1 MLELHSVCKTVD
13 RVDHIRDVSMSLERG
28 TLNVLL
34 GPTLAGKT
42 SLMRL
47 MAGLDRPSSGDIMM
61 DGKSVIGVPV
71 QKRKVAM
78 VYQQF
83 INYPSLSV
91 YDNIASPL
99 RIAGMDASEINKRVE
114 QAAELLQLKS
124 MLKRKPEELSG
135 GQQQRTALARA
146 LVKDAD
152 LVLLDEPLANLD
164 FKLREELRV
173 ELPRMFAASGAVFVY
188 ATTEPMEAL
197 LLGGNTAT
205 LSKGRLTQFGPTL
218 NVYHRPADLIT
229 AQTFSEPPLN
239 VLDAVIKGS
248 TVSVG
253 DNEAILT
260 KLAERTITG
269 GLQDGN
275 YRLGIRPH
283 HATFETPGQTAE
295 QAILRLPVVIKTF
308 EITGSES
315 FVHCDYRGQHL
326 VALLHGI
333 VHLVPGAEMVLR
345 IPTGKLLIFSLDGA
359 LVAAGVE
366 TRQAGSTPLDPP
378 DAALHA
384 RGTADRQSSI
394 QPSSPD

>member
-28 TLNVLL
+28 SLNVLL

-47 MAGLDRPSSGDIMM
+47 MAGLDRPTSGDIRM
-61 DGKSVIGVPV
+61 DGKSVLGVPV

-91 YDNIASPL
+91 FDNIASPL
-99 RIAGMDASEINKRVE
+99 RIAGVDAKEISRRVE
-114 QAAELLQLKS
+114 QAAELLQLKP
-124 MLKRKPEELSG
+124 MLNRKPEELSG

-218 NVYHRPADLIT
+218 DVYNRPADLIT

-239 VLDAVIKGS
+239 VLDAVIHGS

-253 DNEAILT
+253 EREASLSN
-260 KLAERTITG
+260 LADRLISG
-269 GLQDGN
+269 ALQDGN

-283 HATFETPGQTAE
+283 HAAFETPGQGNE
-295 QAILRLPVVIKTF
+295 PDILRLPVVIKTF

-315 FVHCDYRGQHL
+315 FVHCEYRGQHL

-333 VHLVPGAEMVLR
+333 VHVVPGAEMVLR

-359 LVAAGVE
+359 LVAAGLE
-366 TRQAGSTPLDPP
+366 SRQHSMQPSVQP
-378 DAALHA
+378 
-384 RGTADRQSSI
+384 SI
-394 QPSSPD
+394 QPSSRD

>member
-28 TLNVLL
+28 SLNVLL

-47 MAGLDRPSSGDIMM
+47 MAGLDRPTSGDIRM
-61 DGKSVIGVPV
+61 DGKSVLGVPV

-91 YDNIASPL
+91 FDNIASPL
-99 RIAGMDASEINKRVE
+99 RIAGVDAKEISRRVE
-114 QAAELLQLKS
+114 QAAELLQLKP
-124 MLKRKPEELSG
+124 MLNRKPEELSG

-218 NVYHRPADLIT
+218 DVYNRPADLIT

-239 VLDAVIKGS
+239 VLDAVIHGS

-253 DNEAILT
+253 EREASLSN
-260 KLAERTITG
+260 LAERLVSGT
-269 GLQDGN
+269 LQDGN

-283 HATFETPGQTAE
+283 HAAFETPGQGNE
-295 QAILRLPVVIKTF
+295 PDILRLPVVIKTF

-315 FVHCDYRGQHL
+315 FVHCEYRGQHL

-333 VHLVPGAEMVLR
+333 VHVVPGAEMVLR

-359 LVAAGVE
+359 LVAAGLE
-366 TRQAGSTPLDPP
+366 SRQHSMQPSVQP
-378 DAALHA
+378 
-384 RGTADRQSSI
+384 SI
-394 QPSSPD
+394 QPSSRD